1 MHLSPKERLN
11 HEDNRPNKRDK
22 PLMRGTDSCDTDLKE
37 MSTGLI
43 LSWINSFDSLKSL
56 CFVDTGPS
64 SVSLLDGSA
73 SQDDDDSDSA
83 LRNADSPAMQTSIG
97 SAMRL
102 RSINVKA

>member
-22 PLMRGTDSCDTDLKE
+22 PLMRGTDSCEIDLKE

-43 LSWINSFDSLKSL
+43 LSWINSFDSLKSP
-56 CFVDTGPS
+56 CFVDTDPS
-64 SVSLLDGSA
+64 SVSLLDGSSA
-73 SQDDDDSDSA
+73 SQDDSA